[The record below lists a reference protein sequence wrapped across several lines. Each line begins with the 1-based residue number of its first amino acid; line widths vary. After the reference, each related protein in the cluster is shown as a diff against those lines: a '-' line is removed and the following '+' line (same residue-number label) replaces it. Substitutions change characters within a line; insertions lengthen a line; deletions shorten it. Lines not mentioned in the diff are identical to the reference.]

1 MSFHGLELLTP
12 NKYEIDFLNEVQNV
26 DFGQG
31 AAKILK
37 VKVGGRKK
45 NCQLSPVRTD
55 AKGRPSWLTFDIFAA
70 P

>member
-37 VKVGGRKK
+37 VKVGG
-45 NCQLSPVRTD
+45 
-55 AKGRPSWLTFDIFAA
+55 
-70 P
+70 